1 MDQYKG
7 LGVVSYDRMQYFLL
21 ALLLKEVGQD
31 MISMPE
37 VITKQTKMLMD
48 HLGGPFV
55 NQRMFREYLLSQGLK
70 RSSDLSE
77 LFENL

>member
-21 ALLLKEVGQD
+21 GLLLKEVGQD
-31 MISMPE
+31 VLSMPE
-37 VITKQTKMLMD
+37 VISKQTKMLMD

-55 NQRMFREYLLSQGLK
+55 N
-70 RSSDLSE
+70 
-77 LFENL
+77 

>member
-31 MISMPE
+31 VLSMPE
-37 VITKQTKMLMD
+37 VITK
-48 HLGGPFV
+48 
-55 NQRMFREYLLSQGLK
+55 
-70 RSSDLSE
+70 
-77 LFENL
+77 